1 MIKTLA
7 LIHNEVRSRCS
18 FRRVAKLLH
27 LVINWITV
35 LTVPRKYCLWTRI
48 VAMRPFR
55 MLLP

>member
-7 LIHNEVRSRCS
+7 LIHNEVRSRS

-27 LVINWITV
+27 LVIYWVTV

-48 VAMRPFR
+48 EAMRPFR